1 MPMSEGKALAAA
13 FPRSRLVIV
22 EDSYV
27 LVPLDQPR
35 RLAQVIH
42 EHMDWSGAE

>member
-1 MPMSEGKALAAA
+1 
-13 FPRSRLVIV
+13 VTV

-35 RLAQVIH
+35 RLAEVIH
-42 EHMDWSGAE
+42 EHMNWSAPPATVPG

>member
-1 MPMSEGKALAAA
+1 
-13 FPRSRLVIV
+13 VIV

-35 RLAQVIH
+35 RLAQLID
-42 EHMDWSGAE
+42 EHMKWSEAE

>member
-1 MPMSEGKALAAA
+1 MPMREGEALAAA
-13 FPRSRLVIV
+13 FPDSRLEIV

-35 RLAQVIH
+35 RLAELIR
-42 EHMDWSGAE
+42 EHMRRSRA

>member
-1 MPMSEGKALAAA
+1 
-13 FPRSRLVIV
+13 VIV

-35 RLAQVIH
+35 RLAQVID
-42 EHMDWSGAE
+42 EHMNWSDAE